1 MVVAICGSSGLI
13 GTAVKQALEARD
25 CRIVPVTR
33 TDIASGSD
41 HLKDLLDGCDA
52 LVNLAGVSIAGR
64 WTEARKKEIYESR
77 VLTTRRLVEAV
88 NSLEKPLADFI
99 TASAVGIYDS
109 VEVHDEFSTS
119 YASGF
124 LADLCIDWEHE
135 ALKVD
140 AENTRLTNPCSRMD
154 INTSFRM
161 CHLSDNPGQQGNFQ
175 LIQRMCYSV
184 IGNSP
189 DRWIAEDHFFPALC
203 SRIAKE
209 GCFYICCKYLTNLR
223 KLLDKLH
230 TEFCSPGLCLV

>member
-1 MVVAICGSSGLI
+1 CTNSNSSKDCSLSIDYYIILYYRVTFNTFYWVALLIQWKALCSKGNPLVYLNIVAYNRGRSNYYSSSVI
-13 GTAVKQALEARD
+13 
-25 CRIVPVTR
+25 
-33 TDIASGSD
+33 
-41 HLKDLLDGCDA
+41 
-52 LVNLAGVSIAGR
+52 
-64 WTEARKKEIYESR
+64 
-77 VLTTRRLVEAV
+77 
-88 NSLEKPLADFI
+88 
-99 TASAVGIYDS
+99 DS
-109 VEVHDEFSTS
+109 KTV
-119 YASGF
+119 
-124 LADLCIDWEHE
+124 
-135 ALKVD
+135 
-140 AENTRLTNPCSRMD
+140 TNPCSRMD